1 MTTLLSDN
9 SDFVVLLRNYVLI
22 ALTWT
27 ILCFLST
34 YWNIATE
41 KDKTLELA
49 QKEAMTVFDKDQA
62 FRFWAT
68 DHEGIY
74 VPITEKTPPNEYL
87 SHILERDL
95 VTPSGKRLTLMN
107 PAYMLRQV
115 MSHYATLYSTNGR
128 ITSLKTLNPINKPD
142 AWETK
147 ALQEFN
153 DGRKEKIMEVTLI
166 EGNQFLRFMK
176 PMYTKVGCLKCHAH
190 QGYKLGDVRGGV
202 SVSIPLAIYREIETR
217 SILQL
222 YISHLFFFFSGISV
236 IIFTYYRSKKRI
248 IERLEAAQTLLEHSE
263 KIKLFAYSVVHDLK
277 NPVIAIHG
285 LTNLLRKRYQ
295 DVLNEKGKHYCEKIT
310 KSAAQLELLVDQIN
324 VYISAKEHPLEI
336 IELDFLEICQTVREE
351 YASQL
356 RERNILWSEPSQVST
371 MRADR
376 IAILRIIR
384 NFVDNA
390 LKYGGDTLTRI
401 DVTYKE
407 SEEFHTLCVS
417 NDGNAI
423 VPDDFQKLFVQ
434 FTRNCA
440 DNRVDGVGLG
450 LAIIKELVE
459 LHGGEVWGE
468 SDGNEGVN
476 FNFTISKKL

>member
-1 MTTLLSDN
+1 MVTLLNDN

-22 ALTWT
+22 ALSWT
-27 ILCFLST
+27 FLCFLSA
-34 YWNIATE
+34 YWNISAE
-41 KDKTLELA
+41 KEKTLELA

-68 DHEGIY
+68 DHEGVY
-74 VPITEKTPPNEYL
+74 VPVTDRTPPNEYL

-95 VTPSGKRLTLMN
+95 VTPSGKQLTLMN

-115 MSHYATLYSTNGR
+115 MSHYATLYSTYGHL
-128 ITSLKTLNPINKPD
+128 TSLQALNPINKPD

-153 DGRKEKIMEVTLI
+153 DGKEKVMTVTLL
-166 EGNQFLRFMK
+166 EGNQFLRLMK
-176 PMYTKVGCLKCHAH
+176 PVYTKVGCLKCHAH
-190 QGYKLGDVRGGV
+190 QGYKLGDVRGGL
-202 SVSIPLAIYREIETR
+202 SVSIPLAPYREIETN

-222 YISHLFFFFSGISV
+222 YISHLFFFFSGISAV
-236 IIFTYYRSKKRI
+236 IFTYYRSKNRI
-248 IERLEAAQTLLEHSE
+248 LARVEAAQTLQQQSE

-277 NPVIAIHG
+277 NPVFTIHG

-295 DVLNEKGKHYCEKIT
+295 NVLNEKGINYCENIS
-310 KSAAQLELLVDQIN
+310 KSAAQLELLVGQISE
-324 VYISAKEHPLEI
+324 YISAKEHPLKI
-336 IELDFLEICQTVREE
+336 IELDFLEICQSVREE

-356 RERNILWSEPSQVST
+356 RERNVQWSEPSLVSM

-376 IAILRIIR
+376 ICILRIIR

-390 LKYGGDTLTRI
+390 LKYGGETMSRI

-407 SEEFHTLCVS
+407 SKEFHTLCVS

-423 VPDDFQKLFVQ
+423 VPGDFQNLFVQ
-434 FTRNCA
+434 FNRNCDDTRIA
-440 DNRVDGVGLG
+440 GVGLG
-450 LAIIKELVE
+450 LAIIKDLVE
-459 LHGGEVWGE
+459 LHDGEVWGE
-468 SDGNEGVN
+468 SDSNEGVN
-476 FNFTISKKL
+476 FFFTISKKL

>member
-22 ALTWT
+22 ALTWA

-263 KIKLFAYSVVHDLK
+263 KIKLCAYSVVHDLK

-285 LTNLLRKRYQ
+285 LTKLLRKKYQ
-295 DVLNEKGKHYCEKIT
+295 DTLDVKGKKICADII
-310 KSAAQLELLVDQIN
+310 KSSAQINTLVEQIN
-324 VYISAKEHPLEI
+324 VYISTK
-336 IELDFLEICQTVREE
+336 
-351 YASQL
+351 
-356 RERNILWSEPSQVST
+356 
-371 MRADR
+371 
-376 IAILRIIR
+376 
-384 NFVDNA
+384 
-390 LKYGGDTLTRI
+390 
-401 DVTYKE
+401 
-407 SEEFHTLCVS
+407 
-417 NDGNAI
+417 
-423 VPDDFQKLFVQ
+423 
-434 FTRNCA
+434 
-440 DNRVDGVGLG
+440 
-450 LAIIKELVE
+450 
-459 LHGGEVWGE
+459 
-468 SDGNEGVN
+468 
-476 FNFTISKKL
+476 

>member
-1 MTTLLSDN
+1 MATLLNDN

-22 ALTWT
+22 ALSWA
-27 ILCFLST
+27 ILCFLSA

-41 KDKTLELA
+41 KEKTLELA

-68 DHEGIY
+68 DHEGVY
-74 VPITEKTPPNEYL
+74 VPVTERTPPNEYL
-87 SHILERDL
+87 SHIAERDL

-115 MSHYATLYSTNGR
+115 MSHYATLYSTNGHL
-128 ITSLKTLNPINKPD
+128 TSLQTLNPINKPD

-153 DGRKEKIMEVTLI
+153 DGKERAMTVTFI
-166 EGNQFLRFMK
+166 EGNQFLRLMK

-190 QGYKLGDVRGGV
+190 QGYKLGDVRGGL
-202 SVSIPLAIYREIETR
+202 SVSIPLAPYREIETK

-222 YISHLFFFFSGISV
+222 YISHLVFFFSGISI
-236 IIFTYYRSKKRI
+236 IIFSYYRSKNRI
-248 IERLEAAQTLLEHSE
+248 IERVEAAQTLLEQSE
-263 KIKLFAYSVVHDLK
+263 KIKLFAYSVIHDLK
-277 NPVIAIHG
+277 SPVIAIHG

-295 DVLNEKGKHYCEKIT
+295 DVLDEKGKHYCGKIT
-310 KSAAQLELLVDQIN
+310 KSAAQIELLVDQIN
-324 VYISAKEHPLEI
+324 VYISTKEHPLKI
-336 IELDFLEICQTVREE
+336 IELDFLKICQTVRSE

-390 LKYGGDTLTRI
+390 LKYGGDSMSRI
-401 DVTYKE
+401 DVIYKE
-407 SEEFHTLCVS
+407 SKGFHTICVS

-434 FTRNCA
+434 FKRNCA
-440 DNRVDGVGLG
+440 DNRVAGVGLG
-450 LAIIKELVE
+450 LAIVKELVE
-459 LHGGEVWGE
+459 LHDGEVWGK
-468 SDGNEGVN
+468 SDGNKGVN
-476 FNFTISKKL
+476 FSFTISKNL